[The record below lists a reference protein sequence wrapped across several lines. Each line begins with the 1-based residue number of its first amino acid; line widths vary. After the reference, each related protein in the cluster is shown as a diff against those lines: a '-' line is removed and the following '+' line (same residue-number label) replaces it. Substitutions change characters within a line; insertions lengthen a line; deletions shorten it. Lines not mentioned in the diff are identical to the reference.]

1 MSLNI
6 NKKIKKFKK
15 TVDKLWKRFY
25 NTKELN
31 ILLKKELYSFSIFS
45 KLIKLWFVVFLIFPF
60 WRFQLN
66 IYLVE

>member
-31 ILLKKELYSFSIFS
+31 IISFLFIKSI
-45 KLIKLWFVVFLIFPF
+45 V
-60 WRFQLN
+60 
-66 IYLVE
+66 

>member
-15 TVDKLWKRFY
+15 AVDKLWKRFY

-31 ILLKKELYSFSIFS
+31 IISI
-45 KLIKLWFVVFLIFPF
+45 
-60 WRFQLN
+60 
-66 IYLVE
+66 